1 MKNPKPR
8 KKKKT
13 LTVNPNPPPP
23 RPMEQP
29 SPHPLAGG
37 EGPPLPSLAPGD
49 GGAGIIP
56 LAASSDRA
64 AGLALRGDGRYGH
77 ALQIGAAA
85 AAAGK
90 RGGVG
95 MGMGMAAP
103 PSSAATLL
111 HVLHPDTG
119 LPLLDHRSC
128 PLTVQRMLGT
138 RPLRAD
144 VSTRPG
150 AGGMK
155 YTYMGGEAVTR
166 TLNEV
171 FGFGGWSMEV
181 KETKREVSEC

>member
-1 MKNPKPR
+1 
-8 KKKKT
+8 
-13 LTVNPNPPPP
+13 
-23 RPMEQP
+23 MEQP

-37 EGPPLPSLAPGD
+37 EGLPLPSLAPGD
-49 GGAGIIP
+49 GGSGIIP
-56 LAASSDRA
+56 LAAASDRA

-103 PSSAATLL
+103 PSSAATPL